1 MENGL
6 EVSDLGCCIYTP
18 NVVNTKSICCQI
30 FLGVWYK
37 FVFPPDLLMLYSCF
51 PIVTNSYIFFC
62 QSYDTSCKDF
72 WDLLCVFLYFF
83 KMLQTH
89 FILFIWIISTFCWNN
104 MWLFC
109 KWICCIFFLTPFF
122 IVVNNYF
129 CCNHLRYLLTLLM
142 IFVAIQC
149 ATN

>member
-1 MENGL
+1 MDNGL

-51 PIVTNSYIFFC
+51 PIVTNSYIFCC

-89 FILFIWIISTFCWNN
+89 FILFILIISIFCRNN
-104 MWLFC
+104 M
-109 KWICCIFFLTPFF
+109 
-122 IVVNNYF
+122 
-129 CCNHLRYLLTLLM
+129 
-142 IFVAIQC
+142 
-149 ATN
+149 